1 MSAEKDSKVLFDAAQ
16 FEHDIKAA
24 RDATKPS
31 QAEEDKH
38 LAKLENWTTFLGV
51 GGLLLA
57 MQGAISP
64 TSMVMVGFYWYAK
77 FAIIA
82 HHSLHGG
89 WGVKRRG
96 WFGQGVY
103 RRIVDWLDWIFPTA
117 WIVEHNKT
125 HHYYLNEDLD
135 PDFVE
140 RNTEEIRVLGL
151 PKWVLYAVVAVDALL
166 WKWGYYA
173 SNTLKLLHA
182 DKPGAPSKENFKDAI
197 TMIQL
202 IFRLHDPWH
211 RALAFDLVKI
221 LAPKLLINFVAIP
234 MLAGVLH
241 QTSYGMLPWCWFT
254 LINIVGAEAF
264 TNMHAFATIVTNHAG
279 GDMWHF
285 TGSCKADS
293 AEFILRATLG
303 STAYPAGND
312 FIDYFHGYLNYQC
325 EHHAFPALSPLHYQR
340 LHPHFFRICAEH
352 GVPTVKENIIVRT
365 MKTAE
370 VMVGN
375 AKHKRIIGQ
384 ACDQPELWNL
394 KAKAA

>member
-1 MSAEKDSKVLFDAAQ
+1 
-16 FEHDIKAA
+16 
-24 RDATKPS
+24 
-31 QAEEDKH
+31 
-38 LAKLENWTTFLGV
+38 
-51 GGLLLA
+51 
-57 MQGAISP
+57 
-64 TSMVMVGFYWYAK
+64 
-77 FAIIA
+77 
-82 HHSLHGG
+82 
-89 WGVKRRG
+89 
-96 WFGQGVY
+96 
-103 RRIVDWLDWIFPTA
+103 
-117 WIVEHNKT
+117 
-125 HHYYLNEDLD
+125 
-135 PDFVE
+135 
-140 RNTEEIRVLGL
+140 
-151 PKWVLYAVVAVDALL
+151 
-166 WKWGYYA
+166 
-173 SNTLKLLHA
+173 
-182 DKPGAPSKENFKDAI
+182 
-197 TMIQL
+197 MIQL
-202 IFRLHDPWH
+202 IFRLYDPWH